1 MKRLCAV
8 LVPVLLALSLPALA
22 QQQPAPPSLDD
33 ARSQGMQLARQGNWL
48 EAYKKLRP
56 WAQAHPDDAQAR
68 MAAAY
73 AAVRLQRTFEAER
86 LLSDL
91 PQSEPRVRIL
101 WAELLLTQGNPWGAL
116 DMLKPLE
123 KSPPPELERDLRRL
137 LDLAA
142 RQASGPPPAA
152 PVDPVERTIAQAA
165 ELAANGQAEEG
176 LRRVRDERLLS
187 PDDLRPRF
195 MEGYLLL
202 RLQRAEEAL
211 RVAEETVGLAK
222 DNADAV
228 YLRGAAFLALGR
240 RPEAE
245 RDLRQ
250 ALALQ
255 PNHLGAMSD
264 LAVLLM
270 GQGKK
275 DEARRW
281 LEAILAVRPEDPVAL
296 GNLKKLE

>member
-1 MKRLCAV
+1 MTRFRAL
-8 LVPVLLALSLPALA
+8 LVTALLGLALPAPG
-22 QQQPAPPSLDD
+22 QQPPAPDD
-33 ARSQGMQLARQGNWL
+33 ARSAGLRLARQGNWL
-48 EAYKKLRP
+48 EAYKQLRP

-68 MAAAY
+68 MVAAY

-91 PQSEPRVRIL
+91 PQSEPRVRLL

-137 LDLAA
+137 LNLAA
-142 RQASGPPPAA
+142 KQAGGPLPPV

-165 ELAANGQAEEG
+165 ELAASGRAEEA
-176 LRRVRDERLLS
+176 LQRVRDERLLS

-202 RLQRAEEAL
+202 KLQRAAEAL
-211 RVAEETVGLAK
+211 KVAEETAALAP
-222 DNADAV
+222 DNADAI
-228 YLRGAAFLALGR
+228 YLRGAVFLALAR
-240 RPEAE
+240 TAEAG
-245 RDLRQ
+245 RDLRH

-255 PNHLGAMSD
+255 PGHLGALSD

-275 DEARRW
+275 EEARAL
-281 LEAILAVRPEDPVAL
+281 LERILALRPDDPVAL
-296 GNLKKLE
+296 ANLKKLE

>member
-1 MKRLCAV
+1 MKKLHAA
-8 LVPVLLALSLPALA
+8 LTAALLALALPALA
-22 QQQPAPPSLDD
+22 QQQTPPGGE
-33 ARSQGMQLARQGNWL
+33 ARALGLQLAVQGKWL
-48 EAYKKLRP
+48 EAYKQLRP

-68 MAAAY
+68 MVAAY

-91 PQSEPRVRIL
+91 PQSEPRVRLL

-123 KSPPPELERDLRRL
+123 KSPPPELDRDLRRL
-137 LDLAA
+137 LALAA
-142 RQASGPPPAA
+142 RQAANPPSSP

-165 ELAANGQAEEG
+165 DLAAGGRAEEA
-176 LRRVRDERLLS
+176 LQKVRDERLLS

-202 RLQRAEEAL
+202 RLQRAGEAL
-211 RVAEETVGLAK
+211 RVAEETLGLAK

-228 YLRGAAFLALGR
+228 YLRGATLLALGR
-240 RPEAE
+240 TAEAE

-250 ALALQ
+250 ALAIQ

-275 DEARRW
+275 DEARAL

-296 GNLKKLE
+296 GNLKKVE